1 MKHGRAFL
9 GAAGVAVLTGLILPI
24 LFGEPA
30 LVDGRTGGDP
40 WRNWV
45 YDFQTLIT
53 GLAAVGA
60 ATWTISVMESTDRKQ
75 TDRHRELVELN
86 QRSDLRRL
94 ERAIEPQLEELEDI
108 AVSLA
113 GSELDP
119 ALFKDQRGD
128 PVYNLVT
135 SAAANYLTAVR
146 RIYDVL
152 ERKQFVDGSELFDG
166 RLTYSLRE
174 LFEKSEYLRGA
185 LEDHVKATSWEDPDF
200 SMRYEF
206 DFDGF
211 EAHLLEQL
219 RGYRRKLDSVVSR
232 LRETKERHAL

>member
-9 GAAGVAVLTGLILPI
+9 GAAGIAVLTGLILPI

-30 LVDGRTGGDP
+30 VVDGRTGGDP

-60 ATWTISVMESTDRKQ
+60 ATWTISVMERTDRKQ
-75 TDRHRELVELN
+75 ADRHRELVELN

-94 ERAIEPQLEELEDI
+94 ERAIEPQLEELADI
-108 AVSLA
+108 AGSLA
-113 GSELDP
+113 ASELDP
-119 ALFKDQRGD
+119 ALFKDEPGD
-128 PVYNLVT
+128 PVYNMVT
-135 SAAANYLTAVR
+135 SATANYLTAVR
-146 RIYDVL
+146 RVYDVL

-174 LFEKSEYLRGA
+174 LFENSEYLSRA
-185 LEDHVKATSWEDPDF
+185 LEAHVKAIDWGDQNF
-200 SMRYEF
+200 SMRYEMEF
-206 DFDGF
+206 EDF
-211 EAHLLEQL
+211 EAYLVEQL
-219 RGYRRKLDSVVSR
+219 RSYRPKLDSVVSR
-232 LRETKERHAL
+232 LQETKARYAL